1 MLGNVLISLP
11 RPQANSM
18 KPNNEELGQAI
29 ELHKGCSAIRQ
40 ANRAKHYVKKIA
52 YKGENTE

>member
-29 ELHKGCSAIRQ
+29 ELHKGCGAIRQ
-40 ANRAKHYVKKIA
+40 TNRAATLCKEDSI
-52 YKGENTE
+52 